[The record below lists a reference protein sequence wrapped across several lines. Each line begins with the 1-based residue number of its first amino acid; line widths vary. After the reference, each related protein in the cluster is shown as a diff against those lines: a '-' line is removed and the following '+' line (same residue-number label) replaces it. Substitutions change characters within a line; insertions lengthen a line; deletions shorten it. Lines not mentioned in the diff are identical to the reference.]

1 MSACMPTILAFLAGF
16 SLWLLLCLLAGIRAS
31 RKAARARRERV
42 SAGACLSRR
51 PRFLPPPRLV
61 QRVGLLLPHHK
72 ESP

>member
-1 MSACMPTILAFLAGF
+1 MTAPLPSFLAFLAGF
-16 SLWLLLCLLAGIRAS
+16 SFWLLLCLLSGIRAS
-31 RKAARARRERV
+31 RKAAQARRERA
-42 SAGACLSRR
+42 SAAACLSRR